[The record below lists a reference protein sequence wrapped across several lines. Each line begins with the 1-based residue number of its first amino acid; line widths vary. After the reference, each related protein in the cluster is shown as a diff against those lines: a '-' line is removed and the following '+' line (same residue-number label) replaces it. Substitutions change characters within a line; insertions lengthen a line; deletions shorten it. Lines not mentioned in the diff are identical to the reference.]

1 MTALDWIWSHR
12 SPLVPA
18 AAVLDIVTW
27 AALGYLAWHHFGC
40 VLCRPRTS
48 PARSLGPSPR
58 WNLL

>member
-12 SPLVPA
+12 STLVPAAAVLDIVTWAAPA

-40 VLCRPRTS
+40 VL
-48 PARSLGPSPR
+48 
-58 WNLL
+58 